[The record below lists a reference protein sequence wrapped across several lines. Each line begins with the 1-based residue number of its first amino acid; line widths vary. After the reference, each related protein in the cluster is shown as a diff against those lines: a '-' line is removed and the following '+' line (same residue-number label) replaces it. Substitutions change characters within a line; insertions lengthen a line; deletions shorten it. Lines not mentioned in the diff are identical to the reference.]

1 MKKIDLKYK
10 NLNIPLLYEF
20 DNSMP
25 VVNFK
30 LIFKASGSVANGKF
44 PGLANLVAKMLNEG
58 TLKLGVSE
66 FANLLELKAVNLSIF
81 SGFETFG
88 FEINTLKENFD
99 YGLNL
104 LINLLKDPNFTQKTL
119 DKIKTLIKG
128 EIASNNTDFDYLSRT
143 ELNRLLYENTS
154 LEYPQIGTL
163 ESIDKIGLNE
173 VKEFFDALFLENLF
187 IVLAG
192 DIKENINLNEL
203 LNCFKNGN
211 KNNLPFIKTSDEQK
225 LSFVKKQVEQAYIYF
240 GAPYNVKKDEIF
252 KANVAIFIFGSSGFG
267 SRLMEEIRV
276 KRGLAYSIYARADFG
291 LSSSKIWGYMQ
302 TKNESKDDA
311 IEVIKSEFLKFV
323 KDGVSQDE
331 LNSAKNFLLGSV
343 VLQKETMFGR
353 INIKQKEFY
362 MGEEFGELE
371 RTLEKIKALNLD
383 DLNKFIK
390 AHDEIL
396 NLSFAVISNQ
406 EI

>member
-10 NLNIPLLYEF
+10 NLNIPLIYEF

-58 TLKLGVSE
+58 TSKLGVSE
-66 FANLLELKAVNLSIF
+66 FANLLELKAVNLSVF

-104 LINLLKDPNFTQKTL
+104 LISLLKDPNFTQKTL

-163 ESIDKIGLNE
+163 ESIDKISLKE

-192 DIKENINLNEL
+192 DIKENIDLNEL
-203 LNCFKNGN
+203 LNCFKSGV
-211 KNNLPFIKTSDEQK
+211 KNNLAFIKTSDKKK

-396 NLSFAVISNQ
+396 NLSFSVVSGS
-406 EI
+406 

>member
-58 TLKLGVSE
+58 TSKLGVSE
-66 FANLLELKAVNLSIF
+66 FANLLELKAVNLSVF

-104 LINLLKDPNFTQKTL
+104 LISLLKDPNFTQKTL

-311 IEVIKSEFLKFV
+311 INVIKSEFLKFV

-371 RTLEKIKALNLD
+371 RTLKKIKALNLD

-396 NLSFAVISNQ
+396 NLSFSVVSGS
-406 EI
+406 

>member
-10 NLNIPLLYEF
+10 NSNIPLLYEF

-30 LIFKASGSVANGKF
+30 LIFKASGSVANGEF

-58 TLKLGVSE
+58 TSKLGVSK

-163 ESIDKIGLNE
+163 ESIDKISLNE

-192 DIKENINLNEL
+192 DIKENIDLDEL

-211 KNNLPFIKTSDEQK
+211 KNNLAFIKTSDEKK

-311 IEVIKSEFLKFV
+311 INVIKSEFLKFV

-331 LNSAKNFLLGSV
+331 LNNAKNFLLGSV

-362 MGEEFGELE
+362 MGEEFGEFE

-383 DLNKFIK
+383 DLNEFIK

-396 NLSFAVISNQ
+396 NLSFSVISGS
-406 EI
+406 

>member
-20 DNSMP
+20 DSSMP

-58 TLKLGVSE
+58 TSKLGVSE
-66 FANLLELKAVNLSIF
+66 FANLLELKAVNLTVF

-104 LINLLKDPNFTQKTL
+104 LISLLKDPNFTQKTL

-396 NLSFAVISNQ
+396 NLSFSVVSGS
-406 EI
+406 

>member
-10 NLNIPLLYEF
+10 NLSIPLLYEF

-30 LIFKASGSVANGKF
+30 LIFKASGNVANGKF

-58 TLKLGVSE
+58 TSKLGVSE

-104 LINLLKDPNFTQKTL
+104 LISLLKDPNFTQKTL

-128 EIASNNTDFDYLSRT
+128 EIASNNIDFDYLSRT

-163 ESIDKIGLNE
+163 ESIDKISLNE

-211 KNNLPFIKTSDEQK
+211 KNNLPFIKTSDEKK

-240 GAPYNVKKDEIF
+240 GAPYDVKKDEIF

-396 NLSFAVISNQ
+396 NLSFSVVSGS
-406 EI
+406 

>member
-30 LIFKASGSVANGKF
+30 LIFKASGSVANDKF

-58 TLKLGVSE
+58 TSKLGVSE
-66 FANLLELKAVNLSIF
+66 FANLLELKAVNLSVF

-104 LINLLKDPNFTQKTL
+104 LISLLKDPNFTQKTL

-396 NLSFAVISNQ
+396 NLSFSVVSGS
-406 EI
+406 

>member
-58 TLKLGVSE
+58 TSKLGVSE

-88 FEINTLKENFD
+88 FEINTLRENFD

-104 LINLLKDPNFTQKTL
+104 LISLLKDPNFTQKTL

-143 ELNRLLYENTS
+143 ELNRLLYEDTS

-163 ESIDKIGLNE
+163 ESIDEIGLNE
-173 VKEFFDALFLENLF
+173 VKEFFNALFLENLF

-192 DIKENINLNEL
+192 DIKENIDLNEL

-225 LSFVKKQVEQAYIYF
+225 LSFVKKKVEQAYIYF

-343 VLQKETMFGR
+343 VLKKETMFGR

-396 NLSFAVISNQ
+396 NLSFSVVSGS
-406 EI
+406 

>member
-20 DNSMP
+20 DSSMP

-58 TLKLGVSE
+58 TSKLGVSE
-66 FANLLELKAVNLSIF
+66 FANLLELKAVNLSVF

-104 LINLLKDPNFTQKTL
+104 LTNLLKDPNFTQKTL

-163 ESIDKIGLNE
+163 ESIDKISLND
-173 VKEFFDALFLENLF
+173 VKEFFNALFLDNLF

-192 DIKENINLNEL
+192 DIKENIDLNEL

-211 KNNLPFIKTSDEQK
+211 KNNLAFIKTSDEKK

-240 GAPYNVKKDEIF
+240 GAPYDVEKDEIF

-311 IEVIKSEFLKFV
+311 TRVIKSEFLKFV

-362 MGEEFGELE
+362 MGEEFGEFE

-396 NLSFAVISNQ
+396 NLSFSVVSGS
-406 EI
+406 

>member
-20 DNSMP
+20 DSSMP

-30 LIFKASGSVANGKF
+30 LIFKASGSVVNGKF

-58 TLKLGVSE
+58 TSKLGVSE
-66 FANLLELKAVNLSIF
+66 FANLLELKAVNLSVF

-104 LINLLKDPNFTQKTL
+104 LISLLKNPNFTQKTL

-173 VKEFFDALFLENLF
+173 VKEFFNALFLENLF

-192 DIKENINLNEL
+192 DIKENIDLNEL

-211 KNNLPFIKTSDEQK
+211 KNNLAFIKTSDEKK

-240 GAPYNVKKDEIF
+240 GAPYDVKKDEIF

-311 IEVIKSEFLKFV
+311 INVIKSEFLKFV

-362 MGEEFGELE
+362 MGEEFGEFE

-383 DLNKFIK
+383 DLNNFIK

-396 NLSFAVISNQ
+396 NLSFSVVSGS
-406 EI
+406 

>member
-10 NLNIPLLYEF
+10 NLSIPLLYEF

-30 LIFKASGSVANGKF
+30 LIFKASGNVANGKF

-58 TLKLGVSE
+58 TSKLGVSE

-104 LINLLKDPNFTQKTL
+104 LISLLKDPNFTQKTL

-128 EIASNNTDFDYLSRT
+128 EIASNNIDFDYLSRT

-163 ESIDKIGLNE
+163 ESIDKISLNE

-211 KNNLPFIKTSDEQK
+211 KNNLPFIKTSDEKK

-240 GAPYNVKKDEIF
+240 GAPYDVKKDEIF

-311 IEVIKSEFLKFV
+311 INVIKSEFLKFV
-323 KDGVSQDE
+323 KNGVSQDE

-362 MGEEFGELE
+362 MGEEFGEFE

-383 DLNKFIK
+383 DLNEFIK

-396 NLSFAVISNQ
+396 NLSFSVVSGS
-406 EI
+406 

>member
-20 DNSMP
+20 DSSMP

-58 TLKLGVSE
+58 TSKLGVSE

-88 FEINTLKENFD
+88 FEINTLKENFN

-104 LINLLKDPNFTQKTL
+104 LISLLKDPNFTQKTL

-192 DIKENINLNEL
+192 DIKENIDLNEL

-362 MGEEFGELE
+362 MGEEFGEFE

-396 NLSFAVISNQ
+396 NLSFSNHHR
-406 EI
+406 

>member
-58 TLKLGVSE
+58 TSKLGVSK
-66 FANLLELKAVNLSIF
+66 FANLLELKAVNLTVF

-104 LINLLKDPNFTQKTL
+104 LISLLKDPNFTQKTL

-240 GAPYNVKKDEIF
+240 GAPYDVKKDEIF

-311 IEVIKSEFLKFV
+311 INVIKSEFLKFV

-396 NLSFAVISNQ
+396 NLSFSVVSGS
-406 EI
+406 

>member
-10 NLNIPLLYEF
+10 NLNILLLYEF

-30 LIFKASGSVANGKF
+30 LIFKASGSVANVKF

-58 TLKLGVSE
+58 TSKLGVSE

-104 LINLLKDPNFTQKTL
+104 LISLLKDSNFTQKTL
-119 DKIKTLIKG
+119 DKVKTLIKG

-211 KNNLPFIKTSDEQK
+211 KNNLAFIKTSDEKK

-311 IEVIKSEFLKFV
+311 INVIKSEFLKFV

-353 INIKQKEFY
+353 ININQKEFY
-362 MGEEFGELE
+362 MGEEFGEFE

-396 NLSFAVISNQ
+396 NLSFSVVSGS
-406 EI
+406 

>member
-20 DNSMP
+20 DSSMP

-58 TLKLGVSE
+58 TSKLGVSE
-66 FANLLELKAVNLSIF
+66 FANLLELKAVNLSVF

-104 LINLLKDPNFTQKTL
+104 LISLLKDPNFTQKTL

-192 DIKENINLNEL
+192 DIKENIDLNEL

-211 KNNLPFIKTSDEQK
+211 KNNLAFIKTSDEKK
-225 LSFVKKQVEQAYIYF
+225 LSFIKKQVEQAYIYF
-240 GAPYNVKKDEIF
+240 GAPYDVKKDEIF

-311 IEVIKSEFLKFV
+311 IEVIKSEFLKFI

-396 NLSFAVISNQ
+396 NLSFSVVSGS
-406 EI
+406 

>member
-10 NLNIPLLYEF
+10 NLSIPLLYEF

-58 TLKLGVSE
+58 TSKLGVSE

-104 LINLLKDPNFTQKTL
+104 LISLLKDPNFTQKTL

-192 DIKENINLNEL
+192 DIKENIDLNEL

-362 MGEEFGELE
+362 MGEEFGEFE

-396 NLSFAVISNQ
+396 NLSFSVVSGS
-406 EI
+406 

>member
-10 NLNIPLLYEF
+10 NLSIPLLYEF

-58 TLKLGVSE
+58 TSKLGVSE

-104 LINLLKDPNFTQKTL
+104 LISLLKDPNFTQKTL

-211 KNNLPFIKTSDEQK
+211 KNNLAFIKTSDEKK

-311 IEVIKSEFLKFV
+311 INVIKSEFLKFV

-353 INIKQKEFY
+353 ININQKEFY
-362 MGEEFGELE
+362 MGEEFGEFE

-396 NLSFAVISNQ
+396 NLSFSVVSGS
-406 EI
+406 

>member
-10 NLNIPLLYEF
+10 NLSIPLLYEF

-58 TLKLGVSE
+58 TSKLGVSE

-104 LINLLKDPNFTQKTL
+104 LISLLKDPNFTQKTL

-163 ESIDKIGLNE
+163 ESIDKI
-173 VKEFFDALFLENLF
+173 
-187 IVLAG
+187 VLAG

-211 KNNLPFIKTSDEQK
+211 KNNLAFIKTSDEKK

-311 IEVIKSEFLKFV
+311 INVIKSEFLKFV

-353 INIKQKEFY
+353 ININQKEFY
-362 MGEEFGELE
+362 MGEEFGEFE

-396 NLSFAVISNQ
+396 NLSFSVVSGS
-406 EI
+406 

>member
-30 LIFKASGSVANGKF
+30 LIFKASGNVANGKF

-58 TLKLGVSE
+58 TSKLGVSE

-104 LINLLKDPNFTQKTL
+104 LISLLKDPNFTQKTL

-128 EIASNNTDFDYLSRT
+128 EIASNNIDFDYLSRT

-163 ESIDKIGLNE
+163 ESIDKISLNE

-211 KNNLPFIKTSDEQK
+211 KNNLAFIKTSDEKK

-240 GAPYNVKKDEIF
+240 GAPYDVKKDEIF

-311 IEVIKSEFLKFV
+311 INVIKSEFLKFV
-323 KDGVSQDE
+323 KNGVSQDE

-362 MGEEFGELE
+362 MGEEFGEFE

-396 NLSFAVISNQ
+396 NLSFSVVSGS
-406 EI
+406 

>member
-20 DNSMP
+20 DSSMP

-58 TLKLGVSE
+58 TSKLGVSE
-66 FANLLELKAVNLSIF
+66 FANLLELKAVNLTVF

-104 LINLLKDPNFTQKTL
+104 LISLLKDPNFTQKTL

-163 ESIDKIGLNE
+163 ESIDKISLND
-173 VKEFFDALFLENLF
+173 VKEFFNALFLDNLF

-240 GAPYNVKKDEIF
+240 GAPYDVKKDEIF

-311 IEVIKSEFLKFV
+311 INVIKSEFLKFV

-331 LNSAKNFLLGSV
+331 LNNAKNFLLGSV

-362 MGEEFGELE
+362 MGEEFGEFE

-396 NLSFAVISNQ
+396 NLSFSVVSGS
-406 EI
+406 

>member
-20 DNSMP
+20 DSSMP

-58 TLKLGVSE
+58 TSKLGVSE
-66 FANLLELKAVNLSIF
+66 FANLLELKAVNLTVF

-88 FEINTLKENFD
+88 FEINTLKKNFD

-163 ESIDKIGLNE
+163 KSIDKISLNE
-173 VKEFFDALFLENLF
+173 VKEFFNALFLENLF

-192 DIKENINLNEL
+192 DIKENIDLNEL
-203 LNCFKNGN
+203 LNCFKSGV
-211 KNNLPFIKTSDEQK
+211 KNNLAFIKTSDKKK

-396 NLSFAVISNQ
+396 NLSFSVVSGS
-406 EI
+406 

>member
-10 NLNIPLLYEF
+10 NLSIPLLYEF

-58 TLKLGVSE
+58 TSKLGVSE

-104 LINLLKDPNFTQKTL
+104 LISLLKDPNFTQKTL

-173 VKEFFDALFLENLF
+173 VKEFFNALFLENLF

-211 KNNLPFIKTSDEQK
+211 KNNLAFIKTSDEKK

-311 IEVIKSEFLKFV
+311 INVIKSEFLKFV
-323 KDGVSQDE
+323 KAGVSQDE

-353 INIKQKEFY
+353 ININQKEFY
-362 MGEEFGELE
+362 TGEEFGEFE

-396 NLSFAVISNQ
+396 NLSFSVVSGS
-406 EI
+406 

>member
-20 DNSMP
+20 DSSMP

-58 TLKLGVSE
+58 TSKLGVSE
-66 FANLLELKAVNLSIF
+66 FANLLELKAVNLTVF

-88 FEINTLKENFD
+88 FEINTLKENFN

-192 DIKENINLNEL
+192 DVKENINLNEL
-203 LNCFKNGN
+203 LNCFKSGV

-396 NLSFAVISNQ
+396 NLSFSVVSGS
-406 EI
+406 

>member
-58 TLKLGVSE
+58 TSKLGVSE

-104 LINLLKDPNFTQKTL
+104 LISLLKDPNFTQKTL

-211 KNNLPFIKTSDEQK
+211 KNNLAFIKTSDEKK

-311 IEVIKSEFLKFV
+311 INVIKSEFLKFV

-353 INIKQKEFY
+353 ININQKEFY
-362 MGEEFGELE
+362 MGEEFGEFE

-396 NLSFAVISNQ
+396 NLSFSVVSGS
-406 EI
+406 

>member
-20 DNSMP
+20 DSSMP

-58 TLKLGVSE
+58 TSKLGVSE
-66 FANLLELKAVNLSIF
+66 FANLLELKAVNLTVF

-104 LINLLKDPNFTQKTL
+104 LISLLKDPNFTQKTL

-163 ESIDKIGLNE
+163 ESIDKISLND
-173 VKEFFDALFLENLF
+173 VKEFFNALFLDNLF

-396 NLSFAVISNQ
+396 NLSFSVVSGS
-406 EI
+406 

>member
-10 NLNIPLLYEF
+10 NLSIPLLYEF

-58 TLKLGVSE
+58 TSKLGVSE

-104 LINLLKDPNFTQKTL
+104 LISLLKDPNFTQKTL

-173 VKEFFDALFLENLF
+173 VKEFFNALFLENLF

-211 KNNLPFIKTSDEQK
+211 KNNLAFIKTSDEKK

-311 IEVIKSEFLKFV
+311 INVIKSEFLKFV

-353 INIKQKEFY
+353 ININQKEFY
-362 MGEEFGELE
+362 TGEEFGEFE

-396 NLSFAVISNQ
+396 NLSFSVVSGS
-406 EI
+406 

>member
-20 DNSMP
+20 DSSMP

-58 TLKLGVSE
+58 TSKLGVSE

-104 LINLLKDPNFTQKTL
+104 LISLLKDPNFTQKTL

-192 DIKENINLNEL
+192 DIKENIDLNEL

-211 KNNLPFIKTSDEQK
+211 KNNLAFIKTSDEKK
-225 LSFVKKQVEQAYIYF
+225 LSFIKKQVEQAYIYF
-240 GAPYNVKKDEIF
+240 GAPYDVKKDEIF

-311 IEVIKSEFLKFV
+311 IEVIKSEFLKFI

-396 NLSFAVISNQ
+396 NLSFSVVSGS
-406 EI
+406 

>member
-30 LIFKASGSVANGKF
+30 LIFKASGSVANDKF

-58 TLKLGVSE
+58 TSKLGVSE
-66 FANLLELKAVNLSIF
+66 FANLLELKAVNLSVF

-104 LINLLKDPNFTQKTL
+104 LISLLKDPNFTQKTL

-163 ESIDKIGLNE
+163 ESIDKICLNE

-311 IEVIKSEFLKFV
+311 INVIKSEFLKFV

-396 NLSFAVISNQ
+396 NLSFSVVSGS
-406 EI
+406 

>member
-1 MKKIDLKYK
+1 MKRIDLKYK

-20 DNSMP
+20 DSSMP

-58 TLKLGVSE
+58 TSKLGVSE

-104 LINLLKDPNFTQKTL
+104 LISLLKDPNFTQKTL

-163 ESIDKIGLNE
+163 ESIDKISLND
-173 VKEFFDALFLENLF
+173 VKEFFNALFLENLF

-192 DIKENINLNEL
+192 DIKENIDLNEL

-211 KNNLPFIKTSDEQK
+211 KNNLAFIKTSDEKK

-311 IEVIKSEFLKFV
+311 INVIKSEFLKFV

-371 RTLEKIKALNLD
+371 RTLKKIKALNLD

-396 NLSFAVISNQ
+396 NLSFSVVSGS
-406 EI
+406 

>member
-10 NLNIPLLYEF
+10 NLNIPLIYEF

-58 TLKLGVSE
+58 TSKLGVSE
-66 FANLLELKAVNLSIF
+66 FANLLELKAVNLSVF

-104 LINLLKDPNFTQKTL
+104 LISLLKDPNFTQKTL

-396 NLSFAVISNQ
+396 NLSFSVVSGS
-406 EI
+406 

>member
-20 DNSMP
+20 DSSMP

-88 FEINTLKENFD
+88 FEINTLKENFN

-104 LINLLKDPNFTQKTL
+104 LISLLKDPNFTQKTL

-192 DIKENINLNEL
+192 DIKENIDLNEL

-362 MGEEFGELE
+362 MGEEFGEFE

-396 NLSFAVISNQ
+396 NLSFSVVSGS
-406 EI
+406 

>member
-10 NLNIPLLYEF
+10 NLSIPLLYEF

-58 TLKLGVSE
+58 TSKLGVSK

-104 LINLLKDPNFTQKTL
+104 LISLLKDPNFTQKTL

-163 ESIDKIGLNE
+163 ESIEKIGLNE
-173 VKEFFDALFLENLF
+173 VKEFFNALFLENLF

-192 DIKENINLNEL
+192 DVDEKNINSISLLECFDSGVKNE
-203 LNCFKNGN
+203 
-211 KNNLPFIKTSDEQK
+211 LPFIKTSN
-225 LSFVKKQVEQAYIYF
+225 KQTINFINKPSQQAYIYF

-311 IEVIKSEFLKFV
+311 INVIKSEFLKFV

-331 LNSAKNFLLGSV
+331 LNNAKNFLLGSV

-362 MGEEFGELE
+362 MGEEFGEFE

-383 DLNKFIK
+383 DLNEFIK

-396 NLSFAVISNQ
+396 NLSFSVISGS
-406 EI
+406 

>member
-30 LIFKASGSVANGKF
+30 LIFKASGSVANDKF

-58 TLKLGVSE
+58 TSKLGVSE

-104 LINLLKDPNFTQKTL
+104 LISLLKDPNFTQKTL

-163 ESIDKIGLNE
+163 ESINKIDLNE
-173 VKEFFDALFLENLF
+173 VKEFFNALFLENLF

-211 KNNLPFIKTSDEQK
+211 KNNLPFIKISNEKK

-311 IEVIKSEFLKFV
+311 INVIKSEFLKFV

-353 INIKQKEFY
+353 ININQKEFY
-362 MGEEFGELE
+362 MGEEFGEFE

-396 NLSFAVISNQ
+396 NLSFSVVSGS
-406 EI
+406 

>member
-20 DNSMP
+20 DSSMP

-58 TLKLGVSE
+58 TSKLGVSE

-128 EIASNNTDFDYLSRT
+128 EIASNNTDFDYLSRI
-143 ELNRLLYENTS
+143 ELNRLLYEDTS

-173 VKEFFDALFLENLF
+173 VKEFFNALFLENLF

-192 DIKENINLNEL
+192 DIKENIDLNEL

-211 KNNLPFIKTSDEQK
+211 KNELPLIKTSDEKK

-311 IEVIKSEFLKFV
+311 INVIKSEFLKFV

-331 LNSAKNFLLGSV
+331 LNNAKNFLLGSV

-362 MGEEFGELE
+362 MGEEFGEFE

-383 DLNKFIK
+383 DLNEFIK

-396 NLSFAVISNQ
+396 NLSFSVVSGS
-406 EI
+406 

>member
-20 DNSMP
+20 DSSMP

-58 TLKLGVSE
+58 TSKLGVSE
-66 FANLLELKAVNLSIF
+66 FANLLELKAVNLSVF

-104 LINLLKDPNFTQKTL
+104 LISLLKDPNFTQKTL

-128 EIASNNTDFDYLSRT
+128 EIASNHTDFDYLSRT

-173 VKEFFDALFLENLF
+173 VKEFFNALFLENLF

-192 DIKENINLNEL
+192 DIKENIDLNEL

-211 KNNLPFIKTSDEQK
+211 KNELPFIKTSDEQK

-311 IEVIKSEFLKFV
+311 IEVIKSEFLKFL

-396 NLSFAVISNQ
+396 NLSFSVVSGS
-406 EI
+406 

>member
-20 DNSMP
+20 DSSMP

-58 TLKLGVSE
+58 TSKLGVSE

-88 FEINTLKENFD
+88 FEINTLKENFN

-104 LINLLKDPNFTQKTL
+104 LISLLKDPNFTQKTL

-192 DIKENINLNEL
+192 DIKENIDLNEL

-362 MGEEFGELE
+362 MGEEFGEFE

-383 DLNKFIK
+383 DLNEFIK

-396 NLSFAVISNQ
+396 NLSFSVISGS
-406 EI
+406 

>member
-20 DNSMP
+20 DSSMP

-58 TLKLGVSE
+58 TSKLGVSE
-66 FANLLELKAVNLSIF
+66 FANLLELKAVNLTVF

-104 LINLLKDPNFTQKTL
+104 VINLLKDPNFTQKTL

-163 ESIDKIGLNE
+163 ESIDKIGLKE
-173 VKEFFDALFLENLF
+173 VKEFFNALFLENLF

-192 DIKENINLNEL
+192 DIKENIDLNEL
-203 LNCFKNGN
+203 LNCFKSGV
-211 KNNLPFIKTSDEQK
+211 KNNLAFIKTSDEK
-225 LSFVKKQVEQAYIYF
+225 KISFVKKQVEQAYIYF
-240 GAPYNVKKDEIF
+240 GAPYDVKKDEIF

-331 LNSAKNFLLGSV
+331 LNNAKNFLLGSV

-362 MGEEFGELE
+362 MGEEFGEFE

-383 DLNKFIK
+383 DLNNFIK

-396 NLSFAVISNQ
+396 NLSFSVVSGS
-406 EI
+406 

>member
-10 NLNIPLLYEF
+10 NLNIPLIYEF

-30 LIFKASGSVANGKF
+30 LIFKTSGSVANGKF

-58 TLKLGVSE
+58 TSKLGVSE
-66 FANLLELKAVNLSIF
+66 FANLLELKAVNLSVF

-104 LINLLKDPNFTQKTL
+104 LISLLKDPNFTQKTL

-396 NLSFAVISNQ
+396 NLSFSVVSGS
-406 EI
+406 

>member
-10 NLNIPLLYEF
+10 NLSIPLLYEF

-58 TLKLGVSE
+58 TSKLGVSE

-104 LINLLKDPNFTQKTL
+104 LISLLKDPNFTQKTL

-211 KNNLPFIKTSDEQK
+211 KNNLAFIKTSDEKK
-225 LSFVKKQVEQAYIYF
+225 LSSVKKQVEQAYIYF

-311 IEVIKSEFLKFV
+311 INVIKSEFLKFV

-353 INIKQKEFY
+353 ININQKEFY
-362 MGEEFGELE
+362 MGEEFGEFE

-396 NLSFAVISNQ
+396 NLSFSVVSGS
-406 EI
+406 

>member
-58 TLKLGVSE
+58 TSKLGVSE
-66 FANLLELKAVNLSIF
+66 FANLLELKAVNLSVF

-104 LINLLKDPNFTQKTL
+104 LISLLKDPNFTQKTL

-192 DIKENINLNEL
+192 DVKENINLNEL

-396 NLSFAVISNQ
+396 NLSFSVVSGS
-406 EI
+406 

>member
-58 TLKLGVSE
+58 TSKLGVSE
-66 FANLLELKAVNLSIF
+66 FANLLELKAVNLTVF

-88 FEINTLKENFD
+88 FEINTLKENFN

-143 ELNRLLYENTS
+143 ELNRLLYEDTS

-163 ESIDKIGLNE
+163 ESINKINLNE
-173 VKEFFDALFLENLF
+173 VKEFFNALFLENLF

-192 DIKENINLNEL
+192 DIKENIDLNEL

-211 KNNLPFIKTSDEQK
+211 KNNLAFIKTSDEKK

-311 IEVIKSEFLKFV
+311 INVIKSEFLKFV

-371 RTLEKIKALNLD
+371 RTLEKIKALNLN

-396 NLSFAVISNQ
+396 NLSFSVVSGS
-406 EI
+406 